1 MPGYI
6 GRADLNPKEAGTV
19 NFTTHSLFKNT
30 SGECIQGEMKLGQKV
45 AQTENA
51 IWQNHDEEWMNI
63 HLSNRNGHI

>member
-51 IWQNHDEEWMNI
+51 I
-63 HLSNRNGHI
+63 

>member
-6 GRADLNPKEAGTV
+6 GRANLNPKEAGTV

-30 SGECIQGEMKLGQKV
+30 SQASGECIQGEVKLGQKV

-51 IWQNHDEEWMNI
+51 I
-63 HLSNRNGHI
+63 